1 MMVVKVELFLDYQ
14 SIDSSLYL
22 IEICRS
28 HILQLI
34 YTLLDPKLVEMCK
47 LNEILKRILQLPYCF
62 QNSM

>member
-22 IEICRS
+22 IEICRF

-34 YTLLDPKLVEMCK
+34 YTLLDPKLAEMCK